1 MPQLEITTFPSQIFW
16 LAVTFSMLY
25 LMLWKVIIPKISFVI
40 KKREEEIKNSIHVAE
55 QIYGDT
61 KIINEEFEKIKKE
74 TEEEAR
80 TIINN
85 LKEITNKKIIKNT
98 ELLKKNLEKKLK
110 KSEKEIFK
118 KKDKALK
125 NISKISLNIS
135 QEIIKKALGDKS
147 IKKKQLV
154 TSIKKN
160 VKEYINGTFTY

>member
-16 LAVTFSMLY
+16 LVVSFLMLY
-25 LMLWKVIIPKISFVI
+25 LIMSRIIIPRISFVI
-40 KKREEEIKNSIHVAE
+40 KKRETEIKNNVHIAE
-55 QIYGDT
+55 QIYEDT
-61 KIINEEFEKIKKE
+61 KIINDEFEKIKKK
-74 TEEEAR
+74 TQEEAR

-85 LKEITNKKIIKNT
+85 LKEITNKKIIENT

-118 KKDKALK
+118 KKNKALK

-135 QEIIKKALGDKS
+135 QEIIKKVLSNKS

-154 TSIKKN
+154 TLIKKN
-160 VKEYINGTFTY
+160 VKEVY

>member
-16 LAVTFSMLY
+16 LVVSFLMLY
-25 LMLWKVIIPKISFVI
+25 LIMSRIIIPRISFVI
-40 KKREEEIKNSIHVAE
+40 KKRETEIKNNVHIAE

-61 KIINEEFEKIKKE
+61 KIINDEFEKIKKK
-74 TEEEAR
+74 TQEEAR

-85 LKEITNKKIIKNT
+85 LKEITNKKIIENT

-118 KKDKALK
+118 EKNKTLK
-125 NISKISLNIS
+125 NINKISLNIS
-135 QEIIKKALGDKS
+135 QEIIKKVLSNKS

-154 TSIKKN
+154 TLIKKN
-160 VKEYINGTFTY
+160 VKEIY

>member
-16 LAVTFSMLY
+16 LAVTFLMLY

-40 KKREEEIKNSIHVAE
+40 KKREEVIKNSIHVAE
-55 QIYGDT
+55 QVYEDT

-74 TEEEAR
+74 TEEKAR
-80 TIINN
+80 IIINN
-85 LKEITNKKIIKNT
+85 LKEITNKKIIENT
-98 ELLKKNLEKKLK
+98 KLLKKNLEKKLK

-118 KKDKALK
+118 KKNKALK
-125 NISKISLNIS
+125 NISKISLNVS
-135 QEIIKKALGDKS
+135 QEIIKKISNNKS

-160 VKEYINGTFTY
+160 VKEIY

>member
-16 LAVTFSMLY
+16 LAVTFLMLY

-40 KKREEEIKNSIHVAE
+40 KKREAEIKNSIHIAE
-55 QIYGDT
+55 QIYEDT
-61 KIINEEFEKIKKE
+61 KIINDEFEKIKKE
-74 TEEEAR
+74 TQEEAR

-85 LKEITNKKIIKNT
+85 LKEITNKKIIENT

-118 KKDKALK
+118 KKNKTLK
-125 NISKISLNIS
+125 NINKISLNIS
-135 QEIIKKALGDKS
+135 QEIIKKVLSNKS

-154 TSIKKN
+154 TLIKKN
-160 VKEYINGTFTY
+160 VKEIY